1 MKATRITTLFALLL
15 MAGVTMQAQQW
26 ELDFGD
32 QNDINQHSRIDAGVI
47 DADGNAVLMGRFGR
61 RRDWNTQ
68 LIKVYPDGTYE
79 RRVCEDLP
87 KMLLTHDMVQLSN
100 GNYLELFGKNKS
112 AVSSIRQW
120 SGDCLRL
127 LL

>member
-61 RRDWNTQ
+61 RRDWNTHQ
-68 LIKVYPDGTYE
+68 
-79 RRVCEDLP
+79 
-87 KMLLTHDMVQLSN
+87 
-100 GNYLELFGKNKS
+100 
-112 AVSSIRQW
+112 SI
-120 SGDCLRL
+120 S
-127 LL
+127 